1 MTFPGHDLFEQFKSD
16 LEKRFSA
23 HKSEVATIL
32 DRHHS
37 ENRVRLQNID
47 SQTVAISVKLNALY
61 GEQGQPGAVDKLAS
75 KVEAFGNKVESM
87 GNKIM
92 YAFGGVAAAVVL
104 VGWWLVATR
113 K

>member
-1 MTFPGHDLFEQFKSD
+1 MTFPGHDLFEQFRSD
-16 LEKRFSA
+16 LENRFTA

-32 DRHHS
+32 DKHHS
-37 ENRVRLQNID
+37 ENRVRLQSID

-61 GEQGQPGAVDKLAS
+61 GEQGQPGAVDKLS
-75 KVEAFGNKVESM
+75 TKVEAL

-92 YAFGGVAAAVVL
+92 YASGGIAAVVVL
-104 VGWWLVATR
+104 VGWWIAASH